1 MLGTRKSTTQSRSG
15 KLTFVL
21 EEKRLFDSLGR
32 ALQIEDVVWQYWIID
47 GAKLAIRA
55 KINKFYHIC
64 NCLLLNYVLIKK
76 SVKYAG
82 IAYL

>member
-1 MLGTRKSTTQSRSG
+1 M
-15 KLTFVL
+15 L
-21 EEKRLFDSLGR
+21 EEKRLFDSLSR
-32 ALQIEDVVWQYWIID
+32 ALYIEDVVWQYWIID

-55 KINKFYHIC
+55 NIYKCYNIC
-64 NCLLLNYVLIKK
+64 NCLLLNYVLIIK